1 MNVSMHI
8 RSRSGRGNE
17 AAFRV
22 FSVRYSVSKGISLSP
37 HGERVRVRGNRT
49 MLLNAR
55 LADSAFTLI
64 EVMLALAISA
74 IILAAI
80 GGVFYSAIRLRDRTT
95 AALDEAAPLH
105 QAMSIMRRDFAGAIP
120 PGSTYPLAGDFKC
133 GSLGAGNGGSS
144 GEIQVFTTTGV
155 INDRVPWGDIQ
166 EVFYEL
172 REPTSGSRNNTGRDL
187 IRTVTRNL
195 LATGTAESDEQW
207 ILGNVQSLQFS
218 CFDGQNWRDNWDT
231 SAGDTNLPAAVKIR
245 VLTSTDSSVDL
256 RSMQPFELVVPVLS
270 VTHTNGTSTSSSTST
285 GG

>member
-1 MNVSMHI
+1 
-8 RSRSGRGNE
+8 
-17 AAFRV
+17 
-22 FSVRYSVSKGISLSP
+22 
-37 HGERVRVRGNRT
+37 
-49 MLLNAR
+49 
-55 LADSAFTLI
+55 
-64 EVMLALAISA
+64 MLALAISA

-95 AALDEAAPLH
+95 AALDESAPLH
-105 QAMSIMRRDFAGAIP
+105 QAMTIMRRDFAGAIP

-133 GSLGAGNGGSS
+133 GSLGSGNGGSS
-144 GEIQVFTTTGV
+144 GEIQIFTTTGV

-172 REPTSGSRNNTGRDL
+172 REPTTSSRNSSGRDL

-195 LATGTAESDEQW
+195 LSTGTSESDEQW

-218 CFDGQNWRDNWDT
+218 CYDGQNWRDNWDT
-231 SAGDTNLPAAVKIR
+231 STGDTNLPVAVKIR

-256 RSMQPFELVVPVLS
+256 RSMQPFELVVPILS
-270 VTHTNGTSTSSSTST
+270 VTHTNGTSTSTSA